1 MVKID
6 AFWSAFQNSVD
17 ELNKNRNPD
26 LFLIIVFL
34 VIYKIE
40 HTSHP
45 HPSVPPL
52 IMVPAVSPNDGCLNH
67 NNFRIFGGA
76 IKYLTSFYFNWKL
89 QQQSTRWPM
98 HNAQK

>member
-26 LFLIIVFL
+26 LFLIIMFL
-34 VIYKIE
+34 VISKIE

-52 IMVPAVSPNDGCLNH
+52 IMVPDVSPNDGCLNH
-67 NNFRIFGGA
+67 NNFRIFGGGL
-76 IKYLTSFYFNWKL
+76 KVFNL
-89 QQQSTRWPM
+89 LLF
-98 HNAQK
+98 